1 LLICNE
7 LLLILLFEDRLLK
20 SGPFIL
26 GVLIGLFIAL
36 NPELSYSQSTST
48 PPITNDKIPP
58 VIALPNDSTLEATN
72 SNGRIVTYKVVAR
85 DQVDGI
91 VGTTCTPASGSIF
104 PIGTTKVLCEGTD
117 KHGNKAIRSFQVK
130 IQDST
135 PPDTFIIDS
144 KVAWTGKI
152 NSTSSTVSDEINIEI
167 SGSDSVGLDYYECK
181 IDSGKWA
188 RVQNQG
194 IGQSLC
200 GYSRL
205 PDGIHIFQSRA
216 TDKYGNIDNSPA
228 VFTWTVVSL
237 KEGMQDIIKLI
248 SESNLTEKGKANVN
262 LPLFESQKLLPLGTD
277 DRKIDVC
284 YNMDSFLNNI
294 NNLFLKDNLSES
306 DKNQLISSTLSIKD
320 RLTCAKGPI

>member
-1 LLICNE
+1 MLICNE

-20 SGPFIL
+20 SSPFIL

-36 NPELSYSQSTST
+36 YPELSYSQSTSI

-58 VIALPNDSTLEATN
+58 VIAVPNDSTLEATN
-72 SNGRIVTYKVVAR
+72 SSGRIVTFNVVAR

-104 PIGTTKVLCEGTD
+104 PIGNTKVLCEGTD
-117 KHGNKAIRSFQVK
+117 KHGNKAVKSFQVK

-152 NSTSSTVSDEINIEI
+152 NSTSSTASDEINIEI

-181 IDSGKWA
+181 IDSGKWV
-188 RVQNQG
+188 RVQNQA
-194 IGQSLC
+194 IGQILC
-200 GYSRL
+200 GYSHL

-216 TDKYGNIDNSPA
+216 TDKFGNIDNSPA

-237 KEGMQDIIKLI
+237 KEGIQDMIKLI
-248 SESNLTEKGKANVN
+248 SESDLTEKGKANFN
-262 LPLFESQKLLPLGTD
+262 LPLFESQKLLPLSTY
-277 DRKIDVC
+277 DRKLDIC
-284 YNMDSFLNNI
+284 FNMDSFLNNI
-294 NNLFLKDNLSES
+294 NSFFLKDSLSES
-306 DKNQLISSTLSIKD
+306 DKNQLISSILSIKD
-320 RLTCAKGPI
+320 RLMCTEGPT